1 MKRFMVGVLVFFAL
15 GCVAKHDTSKIEPA
29 SEKQLALIAKGL
41 DPKLTIVKSCAVRS
55 KNYKR
60 AYYVSALIHGP
71 RIADV
76 GVWWISGDKEKPG
89 LVLAVDGFAIVYSS
103 YPKASNTR
111 VGARTTDDEVKL
123 LKGYLKVESEAE
135 IKKNGSTDQPSEE
148 TNGGEPEN
156 NMKDQGKG
164 VKTFSI

>member
-1 MKRFMVGVLVFFAL
+1 MKRFMVGVLIFLAL
-15 GCVAKHDTSKIEPA
+15 GCMTKHDPAKIEPA

-111 VGARTTDDEVKL
+111 VGARTTDDEVTL

-135 IKKNGSTDQPSEE
+135 IKENGSTNQPNDKTSED
-148 TNGGEPEN
+148 EPEN
-156 NMKDQGKG
+156 IIKDPDTR
-164 VKTFSI
+164 VKTFPI